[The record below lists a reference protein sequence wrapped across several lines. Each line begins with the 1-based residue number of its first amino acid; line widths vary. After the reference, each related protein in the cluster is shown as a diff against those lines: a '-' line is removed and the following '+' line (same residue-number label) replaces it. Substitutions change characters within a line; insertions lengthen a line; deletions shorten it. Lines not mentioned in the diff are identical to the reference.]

1 MPTNPLDISIWSPTF
16 HRLGWCN
23 DPESVTVTPRHLLV
37 GAASITVPLDHPKL
51 PLLGAAG
58 SRLVIKYLDKVVM
71 SGPIRATEGT
81 GGKYSGT
88 IKYSIESDERLLWRL
103 LGWPSP
109 GSPITSQ
116 GILQDVRSGPAE
128 TVLKGYISANAA
140 RLGLPVTVATDLGR
154 GSAIKA
160 AIRMQALSDVLL
172 PLLSNSGIGLSV
184 VQDAPDSG
192 VGSGLIMDVYQTST
206 YPFTLTEDSGIIQ
219 SWSWSTQLPSVTRVI
234 VGGQGVGTSRQFV
247 QVTDTATESSNGDI
261 IEGFDDGS
269 DVYLTADLPTR
280 GQEMLTE
287 GAAKAGLSVQFSETE
302 NFRYG
307 DALNVGDTLPLE
319 VGPGITVTDVLT
331 EATLSW
337 TRDDGFTA
345 TPTAGDRTDDPTKLL
360 VRQLVKLGRAVRKL
374 ATT

>member
-1 MPTNPLDISIWSPTF
+1 
-16 HRLGWCN
+16 
-23 DPESVTVTPRHLLV
+23 
-37 GAASITVPLDHPKL
+37 
-51 PLLGAAG
+51 
-58 SRLVIKYLDKVVM
+58 
-71 SGPIRATEGT
+71 
-81 GGKYSGT
+81 
-88 IKYSIESDERLLWRL
+88 
-103 LGWPSP
+103 
-109 GSPITSQ
+109 
-116 GILQDVRSGPAE
+116 
-128 TVLKGYISANAA
+128 VLKGYISANAA